1 MPGLLQLGIVPYWRF
16 MICLRNEGPLLP
28 APKLAG
34 FAEEVSAEIQSWPG
48 IVAFTHWQR
57 DDPTRVDGSE
67 FHLEEGGELG
77 HIHLDGEFHLAM
89 SKPLRARLVELKLAR
104 PFVWHQAW
112 VTASITSPG
121 DVNQAVWLFKL
132 GYDRLCSV
140 PEHTLFSRMEER
152 ASAAVTEKLR
162 REP

>member
-1 MPGLLQLGIVPYWRF
+1 MQ
-16 MICLRNEGPLLP
+16 P

-34 FAEEVSAEIQSWPG
+34 FAEEVSAEVQSWPG
-48 IVAFTHWQR
+48 VVATTHWQR
-57 DDPTRVDGSE
+57 GDSTQVDGAE

-104 PFVWHQAW
+104 PFFWHQAW
-112 VTASITSPG
+112 VTASIASSG
-121 DVNQAVWLFKL
+121 DIDQAVWLFKL

-140 PEHTLFSRMEER
+140 PEHTLFSQMEER
-152 ASAAVTEKLR
+152 ASLAVMKNLR
-162 REP
+162 REWA

>member
-1 MPGLLQLGIVPYWRF
+1 
-16 MICLRNEGPLLP
+16 MIRLRNEAPLQP

-34 FAEEVSAEIQSWPG
+34 FAEEVSAEVQSWPG
-48 IVAFTHWQR
+48 VVATTHWQR
-57 DDPTRVDGSE
+57 GDSTQVDGAE
-67 FHLEEGGELG
+67 FHLEKGGELG

-112 VTASITSPG
+112 VTAAIASSG
-121 DVNQAVWLFKL
+121 DVDQAVWLFKL

-140 PEHTLFSRMEER
+140 PNILCFHRWKSGR
-152 ASAAVTEKLR
+152 ASPL
-162 REP
+162 